1 MSTEKKGD
9 FKRLGTPVAAAL
21 LSCFLLIMVIISI
34 FYIISPGIYYSRS
47 RPEILLTLI
56 VIAGVVGLLAS
67 LAVVTVITNFLDLS
81 NPKEALG
88 LPKGSV
94 RALIALSL
102 IVIFSIMSLYL
113 YGQLA
118 GTPSEEQTRFAQ
130 QILTTVSTLVVAV
143 AAFYFGT
150 KSVEVAKEAVAK
162 PKLKISPSGQV
173 ELDIK
178 KDEDREQLIEVET
191 MPEDEK
197 ITWEIA
203 GDKSGTLVQIE
214 PNKFKYTASKNLLD
228 GTIVTLTFASA
239 KYGDVSKKLKV
250 RIKNK

>member
-1 MSTEKKGD
+1 
-9 FKRLGTPVAAAL
+9 
-21 LSCFLLIMVIISI
+21 MVIISI

-67 LAVVTVITNFLDLS
+67 LAIVTVVTNFLDLS

-162 PKLKISPSGQV
+162 PKLKISPSEQV

-178 KDEDREQLIEVET
+178 KDKGEQTIEVET
-191 MPEDEK
+191 TPEDEK
-197 ITWEIA
+197 IIWEIA
-203 GDKSGTLVQIE
+203 GDKPETLVQMK
-214 PNKFKYTASKNLLD
+214 PNEFKYTASKNLTD
-228 GTIVTLTFASA
+228 GTIVTLTFTSA
-239 KYGDVSKKLKV
+239 KYSDVSKKLTVK
-250 RIKNK
+250 IKNK